1 MKAMR
6 LYSQGK
12 RDNDTLSD
20 MNMEL
25 EKLRMM
31 EEEKLRKLKK

>member
-1 MKAMR
+1 MR

-12 RDNDTLSD
+12 RDTATLSD

-25 EKLRMM
+25 EKLRIM